1 MTDEQRLKASID
13 QIEGF
18 FRSYY
23 FGWRLAKILINEKV
37 LVNRREFLSDI
48 SNDLKQNEEQNPEAI
63 IAQEIANGLGFD
75 ILSNCIQYIEDL
87 FVLLR
92 AGKKKEFFI
101 KELITYNAGKVDNLV
116 QEKINNDKLC
126 DLFYF
131 PRIKDFENE
140 SEDVKNAVN
149 EGISKLSAKI
159 NLIKEFYNTYQFHYN
174 QYKHGLTV
182 ALKPYGDLD
191 PSLLE
196 NVYNG
201 EINPYLVAIDNLA
214 IKKVSRNQHR
224 FQNYV
229 MMPCLT
235 KNTQPFISELD
246 NEDNLL
252 RYVMCPPETSI
263 ANFKNCAFN
272 VRDCL
277 YIFSNNLLSKLRGG
291 DIITLQ
297 LPADGR
303 DVYSFDFKNDIAGS

>member
-37 LVNRREFLSDI
+37 LINRREFLADI
-48 SNDLKQNEEQNPEAI
+48 STDLKQYEEQNPETI
-63 IAQEIANGLGFD
+63 IAQEIANGLSFD

-87 FVLLR
+87 FALLK

-101 KELITYNAGKVDNLV
+101 KELITYNAGKVENFIK
-116 QEKINNDKLC
+116 EKMNNATLC

-131 PRIKDFENE
+131 PKIKDIEN
-140 SEDVKNAVN
+140 EDVKNAIN
-149 EGISKLSAKI
+149 DGLTKLAAKI

-191 PSLLE
+191 PSFLE
-196 NVYNG
+196 NVYKA
-201 EINPYLVAIDNLA
+201 EFNPYLVAIDNLA
-214 IKKVSRNQHR
+214 IKKVSSNKHR
-224 FQNYV
+224 YQDYM

-235 KNTQPFISELD
+235 KNTSPFISQLD
-246 NEDNLL
+246 SEDNLL
-252 RYVMCPPETSI
+252 RYVMCPPGTSI
-263 ANFKNCAFN
+263 ENFKKCAFN

-277 YIFSNNLLSKLRGG
+277 FIFTNNFLSSLRGG
-291 DIITLQ
+291 DILSLQ
-297 LPADGR
+297 LPSEGR
-303 DVYSFDFKNDIAGS
+303 DVYTFDFKVDK